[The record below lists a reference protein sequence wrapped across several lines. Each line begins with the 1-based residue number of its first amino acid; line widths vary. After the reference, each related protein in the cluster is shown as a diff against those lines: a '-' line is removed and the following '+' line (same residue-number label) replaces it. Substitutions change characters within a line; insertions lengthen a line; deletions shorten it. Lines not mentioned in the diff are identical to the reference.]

1 MMLSLVLALVL
12 SGEMS
17 DAHRKWIEE
26 EVVYIIT
33 DRERDVFRELQTVEE
48 RERFI
53 EAFWT
58 RRDPNPA
65 TPRNEFREEHYER
78 IDYANRFLGRDTF
91 RPGWRTDRGRYY
103 VLLGEPKTIERFSGG
118 NEIVDSELWF
128 YQGGG
133 DRGLPGAF
141 FLLFFQRDGVG
152 EFELYH
158 PIADGPTSLFRT
170 AGMLPGQDDLAA
182 VEKLEQLSADL
193 AHASLS
199 SDAGLPPDYLTGR
212 ASLGSDDVL
221 VRIEESPKRAIRTD
235 YLDAWLKYGNRVAA
249 EYSFNYVPNRNAFAV
264 LAGPSNAALVHYRL
278 ELDPESFG
286 LASDEEQRKFYT
298 TLDVTLEA
306 RDAEGTL
313 VLANDRSDYIELS
326 PSQVREIE
334 RYPIAYQDA
343 FPLVPGRYT
352 ISVVFRNRALK
363 RYTVAERELTV
374 PDFTGSASALAGLVL
389 GYKSERLLSAS
400 SESEMR
406 TFQLGSIRIDPAS
419 DSVFAIGDTVTAL
432 TQAVGAPS
440 GARVRFDL
448 LLGEQSIDGKEVP
461 VEGASSG
468 VLAELSTLGTSGGS
482 YLVRARMIGPDG
494 AALAEQ
500 TAPLTL
506 SPRTSVPRPNFVYR
520 RGFNAAVPGLLPLV
534 LGDQW
539 WSLGKYDLALAQYE
553 KSVAAGNNDLPEARW
568 KLAHAY
574 LSRGHTSRAFALLA
588 PLEASFPAQY
598 EVVAGLG
605 LVFSRTSQ
613 DEKAVSYL
621 ERALTLRPPEAQIL
635 NALGES
641 YRKLGN
647 LGKAKESFQR
657 SLDLDPEQPAVR
669 EILDRPPQENERG
682 ARLETRAVRLG
693 ESFRLRVGEAAKI
706 EDAGITVTFQKV
718 PSDSR
723 CPKDVTCIQAGE
735 AVVLLGLDPEG
746 GRSAGLSLAVPP
758 GGSSPE
764 ATFASFRVAVLEL
777 QPQKESRK
785 SIDPAAYVATL
796 RVSPD

>member
-1 MMLSLVLALVL
+1 MFSFVLALAL

-26 EVVYIIT
+26 EVVYIVT
-33 DRERDVFRELQTVEE
+33 DREKEVFRELQTVEE
-48 RERFI
+48 RDRFI
-53 EAFWT
+53 EAFWV

-65 TPRNEFREEHYER
+65 TPLNELREEHHRR

-103 VLLGEPKTIERFSGG
+103 ILLGEPKTIERFSGG

-133 DRGLPGAF
+133 ERGLPGAF

-170 AGMLPGQDDLAA
+170 AGMLSGQDDLAA
-182 VEKLEQLSADL
+182 IERLEQLSADL

-199 SDAGLPPDYLTGR
+199 NDAGLPPDYLTGR

-249 EYSFNYVPNRNAFAV
+249 DYSFNYVPNRSAFAI
-264 LAGPSNAALVHYRL
+264 LAGPANAALVHYRL

-286 LASDEEQRKFYT
+286 LASDEDQRKFYT

-306 RDAEGTL
+306 RDPEGTL

-334 RYPIAYQDA
+334 RYPIAYQDS

-352 ISVVFRNRALK
+352 LSVVFRNRALK
-363 RYTVAERELTV
+363 RYTVAETELTV
-374 PDFTGSASALAGLVL
+374 PDFSGNAPALAGLML
-389 GYKSERLLSAS
+389 GYKSEVREARDLA
-400 SESEMR
+400 
-406 TFQLGSIRIDPAS
+406 RIELAAG
-419 DSVFAIGDTVTAL
+419 SVFAIGDTVSAF
-432 TQAVGAPS
+432 TQAIEAPS
-440 GARVRFDL
+440 GSRVRFDL
-448 LLGEQSIDGKEVP
+448 LLGEELVDGTEVP
-461 VEGASSG
+461 VDGDPGAA
-468 VLAELSTLGTSGGS
+468 LAELSTLGTSGGS
-482 YLVRARMIGPDG
+482 YVVRARLIEPEGSTV
-494 AALAEQ
+494 AEQ
-500 TAPLTL
+500 IAPLTL

-520 RGFNAAVPGLLPLV
+520 RGFNAGVPGLLPLV

-539 WSLGKYDLALAQYE
+539 WNLGKPDLALSLYE
-553 KSVAAGNNDLPEARW
+553 KAVAAGNVELPQARW

-574 LSRGHTSRAFALLA
+574 LSRGHTSRALDLLA
-588 PLEASFPAQY
+588 PLEASFPSQY

-605 LVFSRTSQ
+605 LVYSRMSE
-613 DEKAVSYL
+613 DAKAVPYL
-621 ERALTLRPPEAQIL
+621 ERALALRPPDATLL

-641 YRKLGN
+641 HRKLGN
-647 LGKAKESFQR
+647 VERAREFFQR

-669 EILDRPPQENERG
+669 D
-682 ARLETRAVRLG
+682 
-693 ESFRLRVGEAAKI
+693 
-706 EDAGITVTFQKV
+706 
-718 PSDSR
+718 
-723 CPKDVTCIQAGE
+723 
-735 AVVLLGLDPEG
+735 LL
-746 GRSAGLSLAVPP
+746 S
-758 GGSSPE
+758 
-764 ATFASFRVAVLEL
+764 EL
-777 QPQKESRK
+777 K
-785 SIDPAAYVATL
+785 
-796 RVSPD
+796 

>member
-1 MMLSLVLALVL
+1 MLLSMALVLAL

-33 DRERDVFRELQTVEE
+33 DREKEVFLALPTVEE
-48 RERFI
+48 RDRFI
-53 EAFWT
+53 EAFWS

-65 TPRNEFREEHYER
+65 TPANEFREEHYR
-78 IDYANRFLGRDTF
+78 RVDYANEFLGRDTF
-91 RPGWRTDRGRYY
+91 RPGWRTDRGRYFI
-103 VLLGEPKTIERFSGG
+103 LLGEPKTIERFSGG

-133 DRGLPGAF
+133 ARGLPGAF

-158 PIADGPTSLFRT
+158 PIADGPTSLFRA
-170 AGMLPGQDDLAA
+170 AGLLPGQDDLTA

-249 EYSFNYVPNRNAFAV
+249 EYSFNYVPSRSAFTI
-264 LAGPSNAALVHYRL
+264 LAGPSGTALVHYSL

-286 LASDEEQRKFYT
+286 FATDEEQRKFYT

-306 RDAEGTL
+306 RDPEGRL
-313 VLANDRSDYIELS
+313 VLANDRSDYVELS
-326 PSQVREIE
+326 PTQVREIE
-334 RYPIAYQDA
+334 RYPIAYQDS
-343 FPLVPGRYT
+343 FPLVPGRYRL
-352 ISVVFRNRALK
+352 SVVFRNRALK
-363 RYTVAERELTV
+363 RYTVAETELTI
-374 PDFTGSASALAGLVL
+374 PDFSGSAPALAGLLL
-389 GYKSERLLSAS
+389 GYRNERLLSSAS
-400 SESEMR
+400 DSEMR
-406 TFQLGSIRIDPAS
+406 TFQLGSTRIDPAS
-419 DSVFAIGDTVTAL
+419 DSVFAIGDTISAF
-432 TQAVGAPS
+432 TQSVKAPE

-448 LLGEQSIDGKEVP
+448 LLGEQPIDAKEVS
-461 VEGASSG
+461 VDGAS
-468 VLAELSTLGTSGGS
+468 
-482 YLVRARMIGPDG
+482 G
-494 AALAEQ
+494 AALAELGTLGTTGGNYVVRARLTGPSGSTLAER
-500 TAPLTL
+500 TASLTL

-520 RGFNAAVPGLLPLV
+520 RGFNAGIPGLLPLV

-539 WSLGKYDLALAQYE
+539 WSLGKPDVALSLYE
-553 KSVAAGNNDLPEARW
+553 KAVAAENPELPQARW

-588 PLEASFPAQY
+588 PLEASYPQQY

-605 LVFSRTSQ
+605 LVFSRASQ
-613 DEKAVSYL
+613 DENAVSYL
-621 ERALTLRPPEAQIL
+621 ERALALRPPDSQLL

-641 YRKLGN
+641 YRRLGN
-647 LGKAKESFQR
+647 LEKAKELFQR

-669 EILDRPPQENERG
+669 EILDRPQANERG
-682 ARLETRAVRLG
+682 AELETRAVRFG
-693 ESFRLRVGEAAKI
+693 ESFSLRVGEAARV

-718 PSDSR
+718 LSDSR

-735 AVVLLGLDPEG
+735 AVVLLALDTEG
-746 GRSAGLSLAVPP
+746 GRSSVLELAVPP
-758 GGSSPE
+758 GGSSPA
-764 ATFASFRVAVLEL
+764 ATVESFRVTVLGL

-785 SIDPAAYVATL
+785 PFDPAAYVATL
-796 RVSPD
+796 RVGQD

>member
-1 MMLSLVLALVL
+1 MFPLVLALVL
-12 SGEMS
+12 SSEMS
-17 DAHRKWIEE
+17 DVHRKWIAE
-26 EVVYIIT
+26 EVVYIVT
-33 DRERDVFRELQTVEE
+33 DREKEVFLDLQTVEE
-48 RERFI
+48 RDRFI
-53 EAFWT
+53 DAFWA

-65 TPRNEFREEHYER
+65 TPVNEFREEHYRR
-78 IDYANRFLGRDTF
+78 IDYANQFLGRDTF
-91 RPGWRTDRGRYY
+91 RPGWRTDRGRYHI
-103 VLLGEPKTIERFSGG
+103 LLGEPKTIERFSGG

-133 DRGLPGAF
+133 QRGLPGAF

-170 AGMLPGQDDLAA
+170 AGLLPGQDDLTA
-182 VEKLEQLSADL
+182 VEKLEELSSDL

-249 EYSFNYVPNRNAFAV
+249 DYSFNYVPNRSAFAV
-264 LAGPSNAALVHYRL
+264 LAGPATAALVHYSL

-286 LASDEEQRKFYT
+286 LASDEDQAKFYT
-298 TLDVTLEA
+298 TLDVTVEA
-306 RDAEGTL
+306 RDAQGTL
-313 VLANDRSDYIELS
+313 VLANDRSDYLELS

-334 RYPIAYQDA
+334 RYPVAYQDS
-343 FPLVPGRYT
+343 FPLVPGRYSL
-352 ISVVFRNRALK
+352 SVVFRNRALK
-363 RYTVAERELTV
+363 RFTVAESELTV
-374 PDFTGSASALAGLVL
+374 PDFAGSAPALGGLLL
-389 GYKSERLLSAS
+389 GYRTERLLSAA

-419 DSVFAIGDTVTAL
+419 DSVFAIGEPVSAFI
-432 TQAVGAPS
+432 QAVRTPPGS
-440 GARVRFDL
+440 RVRFDL
-448 LLGEQSIDGKEVP
+448 LLGDEPIDGKEVP
-461 VEGASSG
+461 VDGASG
-468 VLAELSTLGTSGGS
+468 AALGELSTLGTSGGN
-482 YLVRARMIGPDG
+482 YLVRARLLGPG
-494 AALAEQ
+494 GESIAEQ

-520 RGFNAAVPGLLPLV
+520 RGFNAAIPGLLPLV

-539 WSLGKYDLALAQYE
+539 WSLGKQDLALAQYE
-553 KSVAAGNNDLPEARW
+553 KAVAAGNAELPQARW

-574 LSRGHTSRAFALLA
+574 LSRGHTSRAFALLS
-588 PLEASFPAQY
+588 PLEAPFPSQY
-598 EVVAGLG
+598 EVVSGLG
-605 LVFSRTSQ
+605 IVYSRTGQ
-613 DEKAVSYL
+613 DEKAVEYL
-621 ERALTLRPPEAQIL
+621 ERALGLRPPDATLL

-647 LGKAKESFQR
+647 LEQAKDSFQR

-669 EILDRPPQENERG
+669 EILDGPLPANERG

-693 ESFRLRVGEAAKI
+693 ESFRLRVGEAARV

-718 PSDSR
+718 VSDSR

-735 AVVLLGLDPEG
+735 AVVLLALDTEG
-746 GRSAGLSLAVPP
+746 GRSSVLELAVPP
-758 GGSSPE
+758 GGSSPA
-764 ATFASFRVAVLEL
+764 ATFESLRIAVVEL
-777 QPQKESRK
+777 QPQKESRRP
-785 SIDPAAYVATL
+785 IDPAAYVATL

>member
-1 MMLSLVLALVL
+1 MVLSLALALAL
-12 SGEMS
+12 SAEMS

-33 DRERDVFRELQTVEE
+33 DREKEVFLELQTVEE
-48 RERFI
+48 RDRFI
-53 EAFWT
+53 EAFWS

-65 TPRNEFREEHYER
+65 TPRNEFREEHHRR
-78 IDYANRFLGRDTF
+78 IDYANQFLGRDTF
-91 RPGWRTDRGRYY
+91 RPGWRTDRGRYFI
-103 VLLGEPKTIERFSGG
+103 LLGEPRTIERFSGG

-133 DRGLPGAF
+133 ERGLPGAF

-170 AGMLPGQDDLAA
+170 AGMLPGQDDLTA

-199 SDAGLPPDYLTGR
+199 NDAGLPPDYMTGR
-212 ASLGSDDVL
+212 ASLGSDAVL

-249 EYSFNYVPNRNAFAV
+249 EYSFNYVPNRSAFAV
-264 LAGPSNAALVHYRL
+264 LAGPSNAAMVHYSL

-286 LASDEEQRKFYT
+286 FASDEEQRKFYT
-298 TLDVTLEA
+298 TLDVTLEV

-313 VLANDRSDYIELS
+313 LLANDRSDYLELS
-326 PSQVREIE
+326 PSRVREIE
-334 RYPIAYQDA
+334 RYPIAYQDS
-343 FPLVPGRYT
+343 FPLVPGRHA

-363 RYTVAERELTV
+363 RYTVAETALTI
-374 PDFTGSASALAGLVL
+374 PDFSRDAPALAGLVL
-389 GYKSERLLSAS
+389 GYGSERLLSAS
-400 SESEMR
+400 SENEMR
-406 TFQLGSIRIDPAS
+406 TFQLGSIRIDPGS
-419 DSVFAIGDTVTAL
+419 DSVFAIGDTVTAFA
-432 TQAVGAPS
+432 QALRAPS
-440 GARVRFDL
+440 GSRARFEL
-448 LLGEQSIDGKEVP
+448 LLGEESIDGKEVP

-468 VLAELSTLGTSGGS
+468 VLAELSTLGATGGT
-482 YLVRARMIGPDG
+482 YLVRVRLTGPDG
-494 AALAEQ
+494 SSLAEQ
-500 TAPLTL
+500 AAPLTL

-553 KSVAAGNNDLPEARW
+553 KSVAAGNHDLPQARW

-588 PLEASFPAQY
+588 PLEPSFPAQY
-598 EVVAGLG
+598 EVVVGLG

-621 ERALTLRPPEAQIL
+621 ERALTLRPPEAQVL

-641 YRKLGN
+641 YRRLGN
-647 LGKAKESFQR
+647 PEKARESFQR
-657 SLDLDPEQPAVR
+657 SLELNPEQPAVR
-669 EILDRPPQENERG
+669 EILDGPSQAKEGG
-682 ARLETRAVRLG
+682 ARLETRAVPLG
-693 ESFRLRVGEAAKI
+693 ESFSLRVGEAARV

-718 PSDSR
+718 LSDSR

-735 AVVLLGLDPEG
+735 AVVSLALDAEE
-746 GRSAGLSLAVPP
+746 GRSAVLELAVPP

-764 ATFASFRVAVLEL
+764 ATFASLRVAVIEL
-777 QPQKESRK
+777 QPQKDSRK
-785 SIDPAAYVATL
+785 AIDPASYVATL